1 MKTEIKIC
9 ILGLGYIGL
18 PTAAILA
25 NRSYNVH
32 GVDVIPDVVDKI
44 NQGKVHIKEPGLN
57 TFVKS
62 AVFSGKLKASIKP
75 KPADIFIIAVPTP
88 IDEDN
93 IPELKYVFE
102 STQMI
107 TPYLKNG
114 DLIIIESTSP
124 VGTTEKIRDMVQKIN
139 PELTS
144 IQYAYCPE
152 RVLPG
157 QTLKELIDNDRVV
170 GGITPEA
177 AEKAREFYSTF
188 VNGTIFITDS
198 RTAEMT
204 KLVENAYRDVNIAY
218 ANELSMICDK
228 LNINVWELIKL
239 ANRHPRVNI
248 LRPGSGVGG
257 HCIAID
263 PWFIVSSAED
273 DAKIIRKAREI
284 NNYKHL
290 WVTEKINNLA
300 LKFQNSYQRKPRIA
314 CMGIAF
320 KPNIDDL
327 RESPALQIINMLI
340 KQGKDVLVVEPNIQ
354 DHESFSLIQYNEA
367 VNLADIIVFLVA
379 HDEFKDIKIPDG
391 KKVIDVCGI
400 FE

>member
-1 MKTEIKIC
+1 MKSDIKIC
-9 ILGLGYIGL
+9 IMGLGYIGL
-18 PTAAILA
+18 PTAAIIA
-25 NRSYNVH
+25 NSGYNVH
-32 GVDVIPDVVDKI
+32 GVDVIQNIVDSI

-62 AVFSGKLKASIKP
+62 AVFSGKLKAATKP

-93 IPELKYVFE
+93 TPDLKYVFN
-102 STQMI
+102 SIKMI
-107 TPYLKNG
+107 SPCLKNG
-114 DLIIIESTSP
+114 NLIIIESTSP
-124 VGTTEKIRDMVQKIN
+124 VGTTEKVRDMVQKLN
-139 PELTS
+139 PNLMT

-157 QTLKELIDNDRVV
+157 QTMKELIENDRII
-170 GGITPEA
+170 GGITLEA
-177 AEKAREFYSTF
+177 AKKAKEFYSSF
-188 VNGTIFITDS
+188 VNGNIFITNS

-204 KLVENAYRDVNIAY
+204 KLAENAYRDVNIAF
-218 ANELSMICDK
+218 ANELSMICDN

-248 LRPGSGVGG
+248 HRPGCGVGG

-290 WVTEKINNLA
+290 WVIEKIDNLI
-300 LKFQNSYQRKPRIA
+300 LKFENSYQRKPRIA
-314 CMGIAF
+314 CMGITF

-327 RESPALQIINMLI
+327 RESPALQIVNMLI
-340 KQGKDVLVVEPNIQ
+340 KDGRDIMVVEPNIQ
-354 DHESFSLIQYNEA
+354 AHESISFTQYNEA

-379 HDEFKDIKIPDG
+379 HDEFKDINIPDG
-391 KKVIDVCGI
+391 KLILDVCGI